1 MNIFKRKLRDT
12 LLPLNNKPTAP
23 RKKKNRQRPERSRIA
38 ITHRNI
44 EAVKLLKH
52 PDECMT
58 NYINALLAEALAK
71 ERNAKPRAYKPNL
84 TTKGQ

>member
-23 RKKKNRQRPERSRIA
+23 RKKQNRLGPERSRVA

-44 EAVKLLKH
+44 EAVKSLKH
-52 PDECMT
+52 PDETMT
-58 NYINALLAEALAK
+58 DYINEVLAK
-71 ERNAKPRAYKPNL
+71 AL
-84 TTKGQ
+84 TKETK